1 MTKEQHAKRL
11 KNELIK
17 IGIKDKNIDIVIN
30 KINPKNGDVMDFT
43 IVKKK

>member
-17 IGIKDKNIDIVIN
+17 LDINFKDIDIVIN
-30 KINPKNGDVMDFT
+30 KINPKDGSVMDFK
-43 IVKKK
+43 IIKKK